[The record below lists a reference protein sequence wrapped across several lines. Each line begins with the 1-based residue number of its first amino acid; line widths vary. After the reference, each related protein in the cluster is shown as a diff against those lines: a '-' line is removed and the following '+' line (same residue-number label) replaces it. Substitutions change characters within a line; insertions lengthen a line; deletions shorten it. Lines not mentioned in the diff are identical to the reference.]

1 MILGL
6 DGQTIFGSQID
17 HFLVL
22 FVRSREDKEKGDP
35 LTSSSGPRLSGLTGL
50 SIEDVAVTS
59 DDDDDLINDDAFLAC
74 DDVMEATVS
83 SLSPS
88 KSPTQSVRSLLSR
101 PRSTPM
107 RRATVS

>member
-1 MILGL
+1 MGKPFLEARSI
-6 DGQTIFGSQID
+6 IFLPLI
-17 HFLVL
+17 F
-22 FVRSREDKEKGDP
+22 RSREDTEKGDP
-35 LTSSSGPRLSGLTGL
+35 LSSSSGPRLSGLAGL

>member
-1 MILGL
+1 MIIVW
-6 DGQTIFGSQID
+6 TF
-17 HFLVL
+17 
-22 FVRSREDKEKGDP
+22 FVRSREDTEKGDP
-35 LTSSSGPRLSGLTGL
+35 LSSSSGARLSGLAGL

-59 DDDDDLINDDAFLAC
+59 DDDDDDLINDDAFLAC